1 MMRFSWAR
9 FASAETDPPSAC
21 NLPSGELKT
30 EDGMETQPTDETQI
44 PAGYR
49 VVAVAS
55 DTWVLIAPGG
65 ARVARYFGSL
75 ELRRVARDAR
85 EHQQGGG

>member
-1 MMRFSWAR
+1 
-9 FASAETDPPSAC
+9 
-21 NLPSGELKT
+21 
-30 EDGMETQPTDETQI
+30 METQPTDETGI

-65 ARVARYFGSL
+65 ARIARYFGRL
-75 ELRRVARDAR
+75 ELWRAARDAR
-85 EHQQGGG
+85 EHQREGG

>member
-1 MMRFSWAR
+1 
-9 FASAETDPPSAC
+9 
-21 NLPSGELKT
+21 
-30 EDGMETQPTDETQI
+30 METQPTDDTQI

-75 ELRRVARDAR
+75 EAPAGGARRA
-85 EHQQGGG
+85 

>member
-1 MMRFSWAR
+1 MMRVRAGPCEVGKRQRS
-9 FASAETDPPSAC
+9 PC
-21 NLPSGELKT
+21 NLRSGEPT
-30 EDGMETQPTDETQI
+30 VEDGMETQPADDTQI

-75 ELRRVARDAR
+75 ERWRVARDAR
-85 EHQQGGG
+85 EHQQRSG